1 MTALLTPT
9 PVAAAPARPQPEH
22 RSALRMLW
30 SDTLVFARR
39 HIAHIRQIPEKL
51 LDVTVQPLMFTVLF
65 AFVFGGAIDVGGS
78 YREYLIGGILVQTL
92 TFGMMGPASSIATDL
107 QEGVI
112 DRFRSLP
119 ASRGSYL
126 FGHVL
131 AELAG
136 MVLAIVILL
145 GAGWLVG
152 WRVHTDVLQVSAAIL
167 LMVCFAIAMIW
178 VGTWLGM
185 IVRSPD
191 AVMGIGFTVVFP
203 LTFMSSAFVPIASM
217 PTWLQY
223 IAAWNPISAYAAAV
237 RTLFGN
243 PLAPVTKDVWPLVH
257 PVAASWIYTAIILAI
272 AVPLALHRYRKR
284 TTD

>member
-1 MTALLTPT
+1 MTATLTPT
-9 PVAAAPARPQPEH
+9 PVAPAPAHAAPE
-22 RSALRMLW
+22 RSGYRTMW
-30 SDTLVFARR
+30 SDTMVFARR
-39 HIAHIRQIPEKL
+39 NIEQIPEKL

-65 AFVFGGAIDVGGS
+65 AYVFGGAIDVGGS

-92 TFGMMGPASSIATDL
+92 VFGMMGPATSIATDL

-119 ASRGSYL
+119 ASKGSYL

-136 MVLAIVILL
+136 MVLAIAILL
-145 GAGWLVG
+145 GAGYLVG
-152 WRVHTDVLQVSAAIL
+152 WRVHTDALSVIHALA
-167 LMVCFAIAMIW
+167 LMVAFATAMIW
-178 VGTWLGM
+178 IGTWLGM

-217 PTWLQY
+217 PEWLQY
-223 IAAWNPISAYAAAV
+223 IASWNPVSAFAAAV

>member
-1 MTALLTPT
+1 MTATLTP
-9 PVAAAPARPQPEH
+9 APTAPATARPQPE
-22 RSALRMLW
+22 RAGYRTMW
-30 SDTLVFARR
+30 SDTMVFARR
-39 HIAHIRQIPEKL
+39 NIEHIRQIPEKL

-65 AFVFGGAIDVGGS
+65 AYVFGGAIDVGGS

-92 TFGMMGPASSIATDL
+92 VFGMMGPATSIATDL

-136 MVLAIVILL
+136 MILAIAILL

-152 WRVHTDVLQVSAAIL
+152 WRVHTDALHVLAAVA
-167 LMVCFAIAMIW
+167 LMVAFATSMIW

-217 PTWLQY
+217 PEWLQY
-223 IAAWNPISAYAAAV
+223 VASWNPVSAFAAAI
-237 RTLFGN
+237 RTLMGN

-257 PVAASWIYTAIILAI
+257 PVAASWIYTAITFAI
-272 AVPLALHRYRKR
+272 AIPLALRRYRRR

>member
-1 MTALLTPT
+1 MTAVLTPT
-9 PVAAAPARPQPEH
+9 PLAPPAAARQPE
-22 RSALRMLW
+22 RSGIRTAW

-39 HIAHIRQIPEKL
+39 NLEHIRQIPEKL

-65 AFVFGGAIDVGGS
+65 AYVFGGAIAVGGN

-92 TFGMMGPASSIATDL
+92 VFGMMGPATSIATDL

-119 ASRGSYL
+119 ASNGTYL

-136 MVLAIVILL
+136 MCLAIVILL
-145 GAGWLVG
+145 GAGFAVG
-152 WRVHTDVLQVSAAIL
+152 WRTHTDPLQVSAAIA
-167 LMVCFAIAMIW
+167 LMVCFAAAMIW

-185 IVRSPD
+185 VVRSPD

-223 IAAWNPISAYAAAV
+223 IASWNPVSAYAAAV

-257 PVAASWIYTAIILAI
+257 PVAASWIYTAIIFAI
-272 AVPLALHRYRKR
+272 AVPLALHRYRAR
-284 TTD
+284 TSD